1 MTAAT
6 DKMIQAIE
14 YVVKPISIGTNLAL
28 LHVIWAMVSGAF
40 LLSRGA
46 VHTALKMSGRTDD
59 ETRRGGAALRTGQ
72 WQIEELID
80 RWREWVLKQ
89 EGWEVKEYEGW
100 RAVSCDVVVFPRLKL
115 NNWVA
120 KLYRG
125 TFGRAVKAVGI
136 GVIVDVGQ
144 YAGERV
150 PLLKK
155 LIRCQNVED
164 AEAQLKHDLLKAGAT
179 LLGENGVLVHDAG
192 ATIKDMQKVK
202 AKRYIVRLA
211 SNCVAR
217 WSYLPENAHGNRQYG
232 NLLRP
237 LARSRQGKEI
247 ASTKDPTETTSF
259 EHDGHI
265 IQVQRWRN
273 VVSVDVK
280 VSDEAETYDI
290 WVFLTRA
297 IVSHLSWVL
306 ILTPRPQPFTNS
318 ILTDGLLSSCPWP
331 PSK

>member
-14 YVVKPISIGTNLAL
+14 YVVKPICIGTNLAL

-46 VHTALKMSGRTDD
+46 VHTALKLSGRTDD
-59 ETRRGGAALRTGQ
+59 ETSRGGAALRTGQ

-89 EGWEVKEYEGW
+89 RGWEMKEYKGW

-115 NNWVA
+115 NGWVA

-136 GVIVDVGQ
+136 SVIVDVGP

-155 LIRCQNVED
+155 LLRCQNIEE
-164 AEAQLKHDLLKAGAT
+164 AEAQLKHDLLKACASA
-179 LLGENGVLVHDAG
+179 LGENGVLVHDAG
-192 ATIKDMQKVK
+192 ATIKDVQKVK
-202 AKRYIVRLA
+202 AKRYIIRLA

-217 WSYLPENAHGNRQYG
+217 WSNLPDKAHGNRKYG
-232 NLLRP
+232 NLIRP
-237 LARSRQGKEI
+237 LARTRQGKVI
-247 ASTKDPTETTSF
+247 VSTNDPNETTSF
-259 EHDGHI
+259 EHDRHTV
-265 IQVQRWRN
+265 QVQRWRD
-273 VVSVDVK
+273 VVSVDSK

-290 WVFLTRA
+290 WVF
-297 IVSHLSWVL
+297 
-306 ILTPRPQPFTNS
+306 
-318 ILTDGLLSSCPWP
+318 
-331 PSK
+331 